1 MNARRA
7 WRSRPVTIALAVTGL
22 LALAACGSDDPKASS
37 ETTAAPASS
46 TAETSAPAEGESVT
60 LRLGYFPNVT
70 HAPALVG
77 LQEGLFQDS
86 LGPNVTLETSAFNA
100 GPEAIE
106 AIASGA
112 LDASFIG
119 PNPAINYFAKT
130 NGEGIR
136 IVSGTTSGGAFF
148 VVKPEIN
155 GPEDLKG
162 TSVASPQLGGTQDVA
177 LRSWLKDN
185 GLETDTAGGGDVSVL
200 PQANADTL
208 AAFIDG
214 SIAGA
219 WVPEPWATR
228 LILEGGGKVLVDER
242 DLWPDGQYVTT
253 HLIVT
258 TEFLEKHPDTIA
270 ALLKG
275 VVASIDAIE
284 ADPAAAQAATNA
296 GIAEI
301 TDKPLKDEVIQAAWE
316 NLHFTVDP
324 IASSLT
330 ESAKDAEAIGLLD
343 PVDLTGIYDLTILN
357 SVLAEL
363 GRDPVEAP

>member
-1 MNARRA
+1 MNPRRA
-7 WRSRPVTIALAVTGL
+7 TRRCPTAIALAVTGL
-22 LALAACGSDDPKASS
+22 LALAACGSDD
-37 ETTAAPASS
+37 TTAAAGPTSS
-46 TAETSAPAEGESVT
+46 ESVT

-86 LGPNVTLETSAFNA
+86 LGADVTLETSAFNA

-119 PNPAINYFAKT
+119 PNPAINFFAKT

-155 GPEDLKG
+155 GPEDLRG
-162 TSVASPQLGGTQDVA
+162 TTLATPQLGGTQDVA
-177 LRSWLKDN
+177 LRSWLQDN

-228 LILEGGGKVLVDER
+228 LILEAGGKVLVDER
-242 DLWPDGQYVTT
+242 DLWPDGEYVTT

-258 TEFLEKHPDTIA
+258 TDFLDKHPDTIA
-270 ALLKG
+270 RLLKG
-275 VVASIDAIE
+275 LVASINAMD
-284 ADPAAAQAATNA
+284 ADPAAAQAAANA

-301 TDKPLKDEVIQAAWE
+301 TDKPLQDEVIQAAWK
-316 NLHFTVDP
+316 NLQFTIDP
-324 IASSLT
+324 IASSLA

-343 PVDLTGIYDLTILN
+343 PIDLTDIYDLTILD

-363 GRDPVEAP
+363 GREPVEGP

>member
-1 MNARRA
+1 MKPRRT
-7 WRSRPVTIALAVTGL
+7 WRRRPASFAHAFAVAGL

-37 ETTAAPASS
+37 GTAAA
-46 TAETSAPAEGESVT
+46 ADATSATAVT

-130 NGEGIR
+130 NGEGVR

-155 GPEDLKG
+155 GPKDLKG
-162 TSVASPQLGGTQDVA
+162 KSVASPQLGGTQDVA
-177 LRSWLKDN
+177 LRSWLQDN

-214 SIAGA
+214 SIVGA

-270 ALLKG
+270 NLLRG
-275 VVASIDAIE
+275 LVASIDAID

-301 TDKPLKDEVIQAAWE
+301 TDKPLQDEVIQAAWK
-316 NLHFTVDP
+316 NLHFTLDP
-324 IASSLT
+324 IAASLT
-330 ESAKDAEAIGLLD
+330 DSAKDAEAIGLLE
-343 PVDLTGIYDLTILN
+343 PVDLTGIYDLTILD

-363 GRDPVEAP
+363 GLDPVEGP